1 MKYYRCYLYSADGHI
16 ATAKVLKCADDCDA
30 ERQCRDV
37 FAATDRYSSA
47 EIWDGARKVYRH
59 PDHPAALSAESRR
72 RRKGDAGDQDRAI
85 ADALSAQIATDRR
98 QKSEADAVKAARL
111 REQRLKSEAQ
121 SRLKGRG
128 ATRSR

>member
-1 MKYYRCYLYSADGHI
+1 MKYYRCYLFIAEGRI
-16 ATAKVLKCADDCDA
+16 ATAKVLKCADDSDA

-37 FAATDRYSSA
+37 FTATDRYSSV
-47 EIWDGARKVYRH
+47 EIWDGARKVYRY
-59 PDHPAALSAESRR
+59 PDHPAALSVESRR
-72 RRKGDAGDQDRAI
+72 RRKGDASEQDGAI

-111 REQRLKSEAQ
+111 REQRLKREAQ

-128 ATRSR
+128 APRSR

>member
-16 ATAKVLKCADDCDA
+16 ATAEVLKCADDSDA

-37 FAATDRYSSA
+37 FAATDRYSSV
-47 EIWDGARKVYRH
+47 EIWD
-59 PDHPAALSAESRR
+59 RR

-85 ADALSAQIATDRR
+85 ADALSARIATDRR
-98 QKSEADAVKAARL
+98 QKSEADAVQAARL
-111 REQRLKSEAQ
+111 REQRLDREAQ